1 MRKHAGSGV
10 LSARPWLRRLAIG
23 VGGAVVLLG
32 ILYFVVTSSAFL
44 KALVLP
50 RASRA
55 LQAQVTAG
63 EIVLSPFSQLQLRQ
77 LKVEVPSQPPLLQAD
92 EVTVRY
98 NLFALIGGRVA
109 IREIRVV
116 APQINVIRQANG
128 RSSLDVFLAGPKSPP
143 KPRGV
148 EPTQVDVGTVTVTQG
163 SLRFTQLGK
172 DGGSQTTE
180 ISHLDLAL
188 ERVKNAG
195 TGHVKLSAEISE
207 EQKATNQTG
216 RLQARLNGA
225 FDFALDKALQP
236 QVVNGNLKL
245 AVTAAEGLF
254 HDLGGLDAT
263 VTCDLTTNQLRQLAL
278 RVDRQGQPSGQIRV
292 SGPLN
297 QNTREGR
304 LNLEMTGID
313 RNLLNLAGAGAGLDF
328 ADTRLEG
335 SAQLDLARG
344 GQFINASGQ
353 LTAARFSFRRAGQ
366 TIPTLDLA
374 LDYQTTVNLT
384 ENTAIIERFSLS
396 AKQGQS
402 DLLRVS
408 LDKALSLA
416 WGQVKR
422 SLTESNVRIA
432 LTNLDLADWQS
443 FTGTNVVAGRLSATS
458 DVLCQSD
465 GHQLTGSLKGS
476 LTNLTVRFGSFALDR
491 AAVAIDAPWSFTDFH
506 AVRADNYTAQLAEN
520 GNVLLAANGSASYD
534 LGSHAASLQLNA
546 EAGLPGL
553 VRQLALPGLE
563 AARGRVNLNLVTSM
577 GDGRIG
583 ATITAILDDFSGK
596 YPPYQFQNYRLRFE
610 AGCDMVGRAV
620 TVRRLS
626 FAGSQGTNSPG
637 SVDFV
642 GKYDPPKAVGDFT
655 LNINNLS
662 QGTLDP
668 FLAPF
673 LAPLSLASVSVTG
686 SGSLHYEPAAKS
698 SIQLQAEVQRFQ
710 VVNAQKRA
718 AAEPMSFKLR
728 LQAAQQG
735 TRFDLPVVELDLPPT
750 KLATNVVTLQ
760 GNFDFAATNPQP
772 GQLSLKASALD
783 LTSFYDLFATNRPP
797 TAAMTNTL
805 AKTGGWPETEPAP
818 IHLPLQQ
825 FTANATVDRL
835 FLRQIAI
842 SNWVATLRL
851 SNDVMTLQPFTLTLN
866 GVPVNADLKADL
878 RQPGYS
884 YALNLK
890 TENLPLAPLAS
901 LGSPD
906 SRTRLQG
913 NVTAIATLQGI
924 GITGPSLQKNLSGE
938 FNVGSTN
945 LNLSIATLKSP
956 VLKSI
961 VNTIVGIPDLIR
973 NPTGALGNL
982 LGGLVPGSGSTNA
995 AGGWVDQLTASP
1007 IDTITVQG
1015 KAGSGRLDVQQAL
1028 VQNQAF
1034 RATATGAVTLAPV
1047 LTNSTLSFPVA
1058 VWLAKS
1064 MAAKIGV
1071 TSTDTSA
1078 GTNYVKL
1085 PDFFTLQGT
1094 VGAPNN
1100 KINRTGLLSLAAK
1113 AGAGLFKNTGNAT
1126 VDRAVQA
1133 LDALG
1138 SLRGAKSS
1146 ATNAPATTNV
1156 PANSNPVDLLNRLLP
1171 RK

>member
-1 MRKHAGSGV
+1 
-10 LSARPWLRRLAIG
+10 
-23 VGGAVVLLG
+23 VVLLG

-44 KALVLP
+44 KAFVLP
-50 RASRA
+50 RVSRA

-77 LKVEVPSQPPLLQAD
+77 FKVQVPAQPPVLQAD

-98 NLFALIGGRVA
+98 NLFALIGGRMA
-109 IREIRVV
+109 IRELRVV
-116 APQINVIRQANG
+116 APQINVIRQADG

-143 KPRGV
+143 KPRRV
-148 EPTQVDVGTVTVTQG
+148 EPAQVDVGTVTLTQG

-180 ISHLDLAL
+180 ISHLDLAV
-188 ERVKNAG
+188 EGVKNAG
-195 TGHVKLSAEISE
+195 AGHVKLSAAISE
-207 EQKATNQTG
+207 EQKATNQAGQLQT
-216 RLQARLNGA
+216 RLDGA

-236 QVVNGNLKL
+236 QVVKGDLKL

-254 HDLGGLDAT
+254 QDLRGLGAT
-263 VTCDLTTNQLRQLAL
+263 VTCELTTNQLRQLAL
-278 RVDRQGQPSGQIRV
+278 RVDRQGKPSGQILV

-304 LNLEMTGID
+304 LNLEISGID

-335 SAQLDLARG
+335 SAQLDLAQK
-344 GQFINASGQ
+344 GQLINASGH

-366 TIPTLDLA
+366 TMPPLDLA

-384 ENTAIIERFSLS
+384 ESTAIIERFSLS

-416 WGQVKR
+416 WGQR
-422 SLTESNVRIA
+422 NYSLTESNIRIA

-443 FTGTNVVAGRLSATS
+443 FTGTNVLTGRLSATS

-465 GHQLTGSLKGS
+465 GHRLSGSLKGS
-476 LTNLTVRFGSFALDR
+476 LTNLTLRFGSVALDR
-491 AAVAIDAPWSFTDFH
+491 AAVALNAPWSFTDFH

-520 GNVLLAANGSASYD
+520 GNVLLTANGSAGYD
-534 LGSHAASLQLNA
+534 VGSQAASLQLNA
-546 EAGLPGL
+546 EAGLPVL
-553 VRQLALPGLE
+553 VRQLARPGLE
-563 AARGRVNLNLVTSM
+563 ATRGRVNLNLVTSM

-583 ATITAILDDFSGK
+583 ATITAILDDFSGQ
-596 YPPYQFQNYRLRFE
+596 YPPYQFRNYRLRFE
-610 AGCDMVGRAV
+610 AGCDLVGHAV

-626 FAGSQGTNSPG
+626 FAGSQGTDSPG
-637 SVDFV
+637 SVDLG
-642 GKYDPPKAVGDFT
+642 GKYDPATQIGDFT
-655 LNINNLS
+655 LNLNDLN
-662 QGTLDP
+662 QGTLEP

-698 SIQLQAEVQRFQ
+698 SIQLEANVQRLQ
-710 VVNAQKRA
+710 IVNAQKRA
-718 AAEPMSFKLR
+718 AAEPMNFKLR

-772 GQLSLKASALD
+772 SQLSLKATALD
-783 LTSFYDLFATNRPP
+783 LTPLYDLFATNRPP
-797 TAAMTNTL
+797 TAAATNPP
-805 AKTGGWPETEPAP
+805 ARPGGWPETEPAP

-890 TENLPLAPLAS
+890 TEKLPLAPLAS

-906 SRTRLQG
+906 SRTRFQG
-913 NVTAIATLQGI
+913 NVTAIATLQGA
-924 GITGPSLQKNLSGE
+924 GITGPSLQKNLSGD
-938 FNVGSTN
+938 FNAGSTN

-956 VLKSI
+956 VLKSV

-973 NPTGALGNL
+973 NPTGGLVNL
-982 LGGLVPGSGSTNA
+982 LGGLGSSSTNA
-995 AGGWVDQLTASP
+995 AGGWMDQLTASP

-1015 KAGSGRLDVQQAL
+1015 KAGGGKVEVQQAV
-1028 VQNQAF
+1028 VQNAAF
-1034 RATATGAVTLAPV
+1034 RATATGTVTLAPV
-1047 LTNSTLSFPVA
+1047 LTNSTLNFPVS
-1058 VWLAKS
+1058 VWLAKF

-1078 GTNYVKL
+1078 GTNFVRL

-1100 KINRTGLLSLAAK
+1100 KINKTALLSLAAK

-1126 VDRAVQA
+1126 VDKAVQA

-1138 SLRGAKSS
+1138 NLGGAKSA
-1146 ATNAPATTNV
+1146 ATNAPATSK
-1156 PANSNPVDLLNRLLP
+1156 PIDLLNRFLP
-1171 RK
+1171 KR